1 MTRHTGG
8 ESERPVERYGQLGT
22 RYQHLDPAH
31 KKKTPPEY
39 GESLYSALA
48 SAEHTKP
55 GRANFPIF
63 ASLTGPMM
71 VACHWNRL
79 SPIGPAE
86 HELGGSRPRSSN
98 SCIIGRLVTL
108 SFQAKDGVA

>member
-1 MTRHTGG
+1 MV
-8 ESERPVERYGQLGT
+8 SLISAIQCF
-22 RYQHLDPAH
+22 PAH

-39 GESLYSALA
+39 GESLYRALA
-48 SAEHTKP
+48 SAEHTRP
-55 GRANFPIF
+55 GRTNSPIF

-71 VACHWNRL
+71 VACHWKRL

-98 SCIIGRLVTL
+98 SCMRGRLVTL
-108 SFQAKDGVA
+108 SFQAKEGVA